1 MNSIPVEEVKARQVL
16 DSRGTP
22 TIEVDVKVR
31 GGFGRAAAPSGASR
45 GKWEAQYYPEGGV
58 IAAVT
63 AVRSRV
69 APKLVATDAGQQ
81 ESVDRLLHDID
92 GTENFSSIGGNTAY
106 CVSLATAIAA
116 ASSKSVPL
124 SFHLSGH
131 ASTEL
136 PRPLGN
142 VLGGGA
148 HAKSG
153 KTDIQEFLLLPMN
166 RESFAQAA
174 EANARI
180 HLEVAQLLEKR
191 GKPATGK
198 TDEGA
203 WVSDLATEDAFE
215 VVSNASKSIGEEEG
229 FEIRLGADIAAS
241 TLWNERSKRYV
252 YPRDGRSLDEGEQLE
267 FMRSLVEEFRL
278 IYLEDPFHE
287 EAFES
292 FAELTKMKPDTLICG
307 DDLFVTN
314 ITRFRRGMELGAAN
328 AIIIKPN
335 QVGTVTDA
343 KATAVLAKNSGYVT
357 VTSHRSGD
365 LPQPELVDLAMAFGS
380 PIIKAGAVGG
390 QVVARLNELI
400 RIEERLGDK
409 AKLARVRVM

>member
-1 MNSIPVEEVKARQVL
+1 MNPIPVKEIRARQVL

-22 TIEVDVKVR
+22 TIEVDVKVS

-45 GKWEAQYYPEGGV
+45 GRWEAQYYPEGGV
-58 IAAVT
+58 TEAVG
-63 AVRSRV
+63 VVQNRISPR
-69 APKLVATDAGQQ
+69 LVGTDAGQQ
-81 ESVDRLLHDID
+81 ESVDRLLHEID
-92 GTENFSSIGGNTAY
+92 GTDNFSRVGGNTAY

-116 ASSKSVPL
+116 AGSRSVPL
-124 SFHLSGH
+124 SFHLSDREC
-131 ASTEL
+131 SEL

-153 KTDIQEFLLLPMN
+153 KTDVQEFLLLPMN
-166 RESFAQAA
+166 ETSFARAA
-174 EANARI
+174 GANARI
-180 HLEVAQLLEKR
+180 HAEIARLLDAK

-203 WVSDLATEDAFE
+203 WVCDLSTEEAFE
-215 VVSNASKSIGEEEG
+215 AVSAASETIEEKEG
-229 FEIRLGADIAAS
+229 FEIRLGADVAAS
-241 TLWNERSKRYV
+241 TLWDERSEKYV
-252 YPRDGRSLDEGEQLE
+252 YRRDQRSLDQGEQLE
-267 FMRSLVEEFRL
+267 LMRSLIEEFRL

-287 EAFES
+287 EDFES

-314 ITRFRRGMELGAAN
+314 ATRFKKGKELGAAN

-335 QVGTVTDA
+335 QIGTITDA
-343 KATAVLAKNSGYVT
+343 KATAELARDSGYVT
-357 VTSHRSGD
+357 ITSHRSGD
-365 LPQPELVDLAMAFGS
+365 LPQPELVDLAIAFRS

-400 RIEERLGDK
+400 RIEERLGGE
-409 AKLARVRVM
+409 AKLAKLGEE